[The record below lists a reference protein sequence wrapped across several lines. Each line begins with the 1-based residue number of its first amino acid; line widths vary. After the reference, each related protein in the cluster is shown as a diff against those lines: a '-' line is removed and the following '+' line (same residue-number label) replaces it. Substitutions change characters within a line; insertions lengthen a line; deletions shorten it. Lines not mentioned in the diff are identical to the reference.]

1 MQNQPLDKRSI
12 IGFVL
17 ISLILTGW
25 LLWMSTNERKVNP
38 TETKT
43 EVSKKAPSSADEAKK
58 KSAATLSS
66 TSTGGQK
73 EDFIRIET
81 DLLKIMISTK
91 GGSIARWEM
100 KNYSSWHDKNY
111 AGNPVQLIYRGQREA
126 TISYVNNDGKKVD
139 SKSMHFAFT
148 NAERSYTLKGNESIT
163 ITAVHELAP
172 GSAIVKTFTIS
183 GNSYA
188 CTAEV
193 ELQNMEQF
201 MPQRTYDIT
210 WKGGLKFQ
218 EQNSVDES
226 NTSIALTSVNGT
238 IDEFD
243 ATEYA
248 QPTSVQSAGEIDFIA
263 TRTKYFVA
271 AIIPQKKDP
280 NAIAFMEGIKEGAP
294 NEGNIEKYSLAYRN
308 RYKGGVQKDAFTM
321 YIGPQIY
328 DTLVNYGLEKAIN
341 FGTFY
346 GVKWLVAPIGEYVI
360 LPTLSFLHTFISN
373 YGIVIILFSLLMK
386 IVLQPFSASQMKS
399 MQKMKAVQPLLQKVQ
414 EKYKDDRTALSQETM
429 KIYSEYGIN
438 PAGGCLPMIMQMPIL
453 ISLWS
458 VLSSWMDIRH
468 EHFFGWISDLSA
480 PDVILDLGFK
490 LPLFQVDK
498 ISGLALLMA
507 IAMFIQQK
515 MTVTDPNQKSM
526 VYIMPIMFLFMFS
539 GFPSGLNVYYFVF
552 TVLGILQQVWITK
565 FSKNKITLEDL
576 KRAPKKEGWFAQRM
590 RMAQELAQQQQ
601 AAAQAGGGNKR
612 KPIGNSLPK
621 KKK

>member
-43 EVSKKAPSSADEAKK
+43 EVSKKAPSSAQEAKK

-100 KNYSSWHDKNY
+100 KNYKSWHNKTNP
-111 AGNPVQLIYRGQREA
+111 GFPVQLIYRGQREA

-226 NTSIALTSVNGT
+226 NTAIALTSVNGT

-280 NAIAFMEGIKEGAP
+280 NAIAFMEGVKEGAP
-294 NEGNIEKYSLAYRN
+294 NEGNLEKYSLAYRN
-308 RYKGGVQKDAFTM
+308 RYKGGVQKDAFTIF
-321 YIGPQIY
+321 IGPQIY
-328 DTLVNYGLEKAIN
+328 DTLQAYGLEKTIN

-360 LPTLSFLHTFISN
+360 LPTLSFLHTFIAN

-414 EKYKDDRTALSQETM
+414 EKYKDDRTMLSQETM

-468 EHFFGWISDLSA
+468 QHFFGWISDLSA

-498 ISGLALLMA
+498 LSGLALLMG

-526 VYIMPIMFLFMFS
+526 VYIMPIMFIFMFS

-565 FSKNKITLEDL
+565 FSKKKITLEDL

-601 AAAQAGGGNKR
+601 AQAAGGNKR

>member
-43 EVSKKAPSSADEAKK
+43 EASKKAPSSAQEAKK

-66 TSTGGQK
+66 TSTGGQE

-100 KNYSSWHDKNY
+100 KNYTSWHDKTY
-111 AGNPVQLIYRGQREA
+111 PGFPVQLIYRGQREA

-226 NTSIALTSVNGT
+226 NTAIALTSVNGT

-280 NAIAFMEGIKEGAP
+280 NAIAFMEGVKEGAP
-294 NEGNIEKYSLAYRN
+294 NEGNLEKYSLAYRN
-308 RYKGGVQKDAFTM
+308 RYKGGIQKDAFTIF
-321 YIGPQIY
+321 IGPQVY
-328 DTLVNYGLEKAIN
+328 DTLQAYGLEKTIN

-360 LPTLSFLHTFISN
+360 LPTLSFLHTFIEN
-373 YGIVIILFSLLMK
+373 YGIVIILFSFLMK

-414 EKYKDDRTALSQETM
+414 EKYKDDRTEISKETM

-458 VLSSWMDIRH
+458 VLGSWMDIRH
-468 EHFFGWISDLSA
+468 QHFFGWISDLSA

-498 ISGLALLMA
+498 LSGLALLMG

-526 VYIMPIMFLFMFS
+526 VYIMPIMFIFMFS
-539 GFPSGLNVYYFVF
+539 GFPSGLNVYYFIF

-565 FSKNKITLEDL
+565 FSKKKITLEDM
-576 KRAPKKEGWFAQRM
+576 KRAPKKEGWFAKRM

-601 AAAQAGGGNKR
+601 NAQAGGSNKR

>member
-43 EVSKKAPSSADEAKK
+43 EVSKKAPSSAQEAKK

-100 KNYSSWHDKNY
+100 KNYKSWHNKTNP
-111 AGNPVQLIYRGQREA
+111 GFPVQLIYRGQREA

-163 ITAVHELAP
+163 ITAVHQLAP

-226 NTSIALTSVNGT
+226 NTAIALTSVNGT

-280 NAIAFMEGIKEGAP
+280 NAIAFMEGVKEGAP
-294 NEGNIEKYSLAYRN
+294 NEGNLEKYSLAYRN
-308 RYKGGVQKDAFTM
+308 RYKGGVQKDAFTIF
-321 YIGPQIY
+321 IGPQIY
-328 DTLVNYGLEKAIN
+328 DTLQAYGLEKTIN

-360 LPTLSFLHTFISN
+360 LPTLSFLHTFIAN

-386 IVLQPFSASQMKS
+386 VVLQPFSASQMKS

-414 EKYKDDRTALSQETM
+414 EKYKDDRTMLSQETM

-468 EHFFGWISDLSA
+468 QHFFGWISDLSA

-498 ISGLALLMA
+498 LSGLALLMG

-526 VYIMPIMFLFMFS
+526 VYIMPIMFIFMFS

-565 FSKNKITLEDL
+565 FSKKKITLEDL

-601 AAAQAGGGNKR
+601 AQAAGGNKR

>member
-43 EVSKKAPSSADEAKK
+43 EVSKKAPSSAQEAKK

-100 KNYSSWHDKNY
+100 KNYKSWHNKTNP
-111 AGNPVQLIYRGQREA
+111 GFPVQLIYRGQREA

-226 NTSIALTSVNGT
+226 NTAIALTSVNGT

-280 NAIAFMEGIKEGAP
+280 NAIAFMEGVKEGAP
-294 NEGNIEKYSLAYRN
+294 NEGNLEKYSLAYRN
-308 RYKGGVQKDAFTM
+308 RYKGGVQKDAFTIF
-321 YIGPQIY
+321 IGPQIY
-328 DTLVNYGLEKAIN
+328 DTLQAYGLEKTIN

-360 LPTLSFLHTFISN
+360 LPTLSFLHTFIAN

-386 IVLQPFSASQMKS
+386 VVLQPFSASQMKS

-414 EKYKDDRTALSQETM
+414 EKYKDDRTMLSQETM

-468 EHFFGWISDLSA
+468 QHFFGWISDLSA

-498 ISGLALLMA
+498 LSGLALLMG

-526 VYIMPIMFLFMFS
+526 VYIMPIMFIFMFS

-565 FSKNKITLEDL
+565 FSKKKITLEDL

-601 AAAQAGGGNKR
+601 AQAAGGNKR

>member
-1 MQNQPLDKRSI
+1 MQQQSLDKRSI

-25 LLWMSTNERKVNP
+25 ILWMSTTQRQVNQ
-38 TETKT
+38 TETKKV
-43 EVSKKAPSSADEAKK
+43 ESKQLPNSAKEAKK
-58 KSAATLSS
+58 NATGTISSANGNA
-66 TSTGGQK
+66 QQ

-100 KNYSSWHDKNY
+100 KNYTSWHDKTY
-111 AGNPVQLIYRGQREA
+111 PGVPVQMIYRGQREG

-139 SKSMHFAFT
+139 GKSMHFQFT
-148 NAERSYTLKGNESIT
+148 NDKRSYTLKGNESIT
-163 ITAVHELAP
+163 ITAIHEIAP
-172 GSAIVKTFTIS
+172 GSAIVKSFTIS

-188 CTAEV
+188 CKTEV
-193 ELQNMEQF
+193 ELRNMEQY
-201 MPQRTYDIT
+201 MPQRTYDLN

-248 QPTSVQSAGEIDFIA
+248 QPTSVQSAGEIDYVA

-271 AIIPQKKDP
+271 AIIPAKKDP
-280 NAIAFMEGIKEGAP
+280 NGMAFMEGIKEGAP
-294 NEGNIEKYSLAYRN
+294 NEGHLEKYSLAYRN
-308 RYKGGVQKDAFTM
+308 RYKGGVQKDAFTL

-328 DTLVNYGLEKAIN
+328 DTLQAYGLEKTIN

-373 YGIVIILFSLLMK
+373 YGIVIILFSFLMK

-468 EHFFGWISDLSA
+468 QHFFGWISDLSA

-498 ISGLALLMA
+498 LSGLALLMG

-526 VYIMPIMFLFMFS
+526 VYIMPIMFTFMFS

-552 TVLGILQQVWITK
+552 TILGILQQVWITK

-590 RMAQELAQQQQ
+590 RMAQEIAQQQQ
-601 AAAQAGGGNKR
+601 QAKASGSNKR

>member
-43 EVSKKAPSSADEAKK
+43 EVSKKAPSSAQEAKK

-66 TSTGGQK
+66 TSKGGQK

-100 KNYSSWHDKNY
+100 KNYKSWHNKTNP
-111 AGNPVQLIYRGQREA
+111 GFPVQLIYRGQREA

-163 ITAVHELAP
+163 ITAVHEFAP

-226 NTSIALTSVNGT
+226 NTAIALTSVNGT

-280 NAIAFMEGIKEGAP
+280 NAIAFMEGVKEGAP
-294 NEGNIEKYSLAYRN
+294 NEGNLEKYSLAYRN
-308 RYKGGVQKDAFTM
+308 RYKGGVQKDAFTIF
-321 YIGPQIY
+321 IGPQIY
-328 DTLVNYGLEKAIN
+328 DTLQAYGLEKTIN

-360 LPTLSFLHTFISN
+360 LPTLSFLHTFIAN

-414 EKYKDDRTALSQETM
+414 EKYKDDRTMLSQETM

-468 EHFFGWISDLSA
+468 QHFFGWISDLSA

-498 ISGLALLMA
+498 LSGLALLMG

-526 VYIMPIMFLFMFS
+526 VYIMPIMFIFMFS

-601 AAAQAGGGNKR
+601 AQAAGGNKR

>member
-43 EVSKKAPSSADEAKK
+43 EVSKKAPSSAQEAKK
-58 KSAATLSS
+58 KSPATLSS
-66 TSTGGQK
+66 TSTGGQE

-100 KNYSSWHDKNY
+100 KNYTSWHDKTY
-111 AGNPVQLIYRGQREA
+111 PGFPVQLIYRGQREA

-226 NTSIALTSVNGT
+226 NTAIALTSVNGT

-280 NAIAFMEGIKEGAP
+280 NAIAFMEGVKEGAP
-294 NEGNIEKYSLAYRN
+294 NEGNLEKYSLAYRN
-308 RYKGGVQKDAFTM
+308 RYKGGIQKDAFTIF
-321 YIGPQIY
+321 IGPQVY
-328 DTLVNYGLEKAIN
+328 DTLQAYGLEKTIN

-360 LPTLSFLHTFISN
+360 LPTLSFLHTFIAN
-373 YGIVIILFSLLMK
+373 YGIVIILFSFLMK

-414 EKYKDDRTALSQETM
+414 EKYKDDRTEISKETM

-458 VLSSWMDIRH
+458 VLGSWMDIRH
-468 EHFFGWISDLSA
+468 QHFFGWISDLSA

-498 ISGLALLMA
+498 LSGLALLMG

-515 MTVTDPNQKSM
+515 MTITDPNQKSM
-526 VYIMPIMFLFMFS
+526 VYIMPIMFIFMFS
-539 GFPSGLNVYYFVF
+539 GFPSGLNVYYFIF

-565 FSKNKITLEDL
+565 FSKKKITLEDM
-576 KRAPKKEGWFAQRM
+576 KRAPKKEGWFAKRM

-601 AAAQAGGGNKR
+601 HAQAGGGNKR

>member
-43 EVSKKAPSSADEAKK
+43 EVSKKAPSSAQEAKK

-100 KNYSSWHDKNY
+100 KNYKSWHNKTNP
-111 AGNPVQLIYRGQREA
+111 GFPVQLIYRGQREA

-226 NTSIALTSVNGT
+226 NTAIALTSVNGT

-280 NAIAFMEGIKEGAP
+280 NAIAFMEGVKEGAP
-294 NEGNIEKYSLAYRN
+294 NEGNLEKYSLAYRN
-308 RYKGGVQKDAFTM
+308 RYKGGVQKDAFTIF
-321 YIGPQIY
+321 IGPQIY
-328 DTLVNYGLEKAIN
+328 DTLQAYGLEKTIN

-360 LPTLSFLHTFISN
+360 LPTLSFLHTFIAN

-386 IVLQPFSASQMKS
+386 VVLQPFSASQMKS

-414 EKYKDDRTALSQETM
+414 EKYKDDRTMLSQETM

-468 EHFFGWISDLSA
+468 QHFFGWISDLSA

-498 ISGLALLMA
+498 LSGLALLMG

-526 VYIMPIMFLFMFS
+526 VYIMPIMFIFMFS

-601 AAAQAGGGNKR
+601 AQAAGGGNKR

>member
-38 TETKT
+38 NETKT
-43 EVSKKAPSSADEAKK
+43 EVSKKAPSSAQEAKK

-66 TSTGGQK
+66 TSTGGLK

-100 KNYSSWHDKNY
+100 KNYKSWHNKTNP
-111 AGNPVQLIYRGQREA
+111 GFPVQLIYRGQREA

-193 ELQNMEQF
+193 ELRNMEQF

-226 NTSIALTSVNGT
+226 NTAIALTSVNGT

-280 NAIAFMEGIKEGAP
+280 NAIAFMEGVKEGAP
-294 NEGNIEKYSLAYRN
+294 NEGNLEKYSLAYRN
-308 RYKGGVQKDAFTM
+308 RYKGGVQKDAFTIF
-321 YIGPQIY
+321 IGPQIY
-328 DTLVNYGLEKAIN
+328 DTLQAYGLEKTIN

-360 LPTLSFLHTFISN
+360 LPTLSFLHTFIAN

-414 EKYKDDRTALSQETM
+414 EKYKDDRTMLSQETM

-468 EHFFGWISDLSA
+468 QHFFGWISDLSA

-498 ISGLALLMA
+498 LSGLALLMG

-526 VYIMPIMFLFMFS
+526 VYIMPIMFIFMFS

-601 AAAQAGGGNKR
+601 AQAAGGGNKR

>member
-43 EVSKKAPSSADEAKK
+43 EVSKKAPSSAQEAKK
-58 KSAATLSS
+58 KSPATLSS
-66 TSTGGQK
+66 TSTGGQE

-100 KNYSSWHDKNY
+100 KNYTSWHDKTY
-111 AGNPVQLIYRGQREA
+111 PGFPVQLIYRGQREA

-226 NTSIALTSVNGT
+226 NTAIALTSVNGT

-280 NAIAFMEGIKEGAP
+280 NAIAFMEGVKEGAP
-294 NEGNIEKYSLAYRN
+294 NEGNLEKYSLAYRN
-308 RYKGGVQKDAFTM
+308 RYKGGIQKDAFTIF
-321 YIGPQIY
+321 IGPQVY
-328 DTLVNYGLEKAIN
+328 DTLQAYGLEKTIN

-360 LPTLSFLHTFISN
+360 LPTLSFLHTFIAN
-373 YGIVIILFSLLMK
+373 YGIVIILFSFLMK

-414 EKYKDDRTALSQETM
+414 EKYKDDRTEISKETM

-458 VLSSWMDIRH
+458 VLGSWMDIRH
-468 EHFFGWISDLSA
+468 QHFFGWISDLSA

-498 ISGLALLMA
+498 LSGLALLMG

-526 VYIMPIMFLFMFS
+526 VYIMPIMFIFMFS
-539 GFPSGLNVYYFVF
+539 GFPSGLNVYYFIF

-565 FSKNKITLEDL
+565 FSKKKITLEDM
-576 KRAPKKEGWFAQRM
+576 KRAPKKEGWFAKRM

-601 AAAQAGGGNKR
+601 HAQAGGGNKR

>member
-1 MQNQPLDKRSI
+1 MQQQSLDKRSI

-25 LLWMSTNERKVNP
+25 ILWMSTTQRQVNQTENKKV
-38 TETKT
+38 ETKQL
-43 EVSKKAPSSADEAKK
+43 PNSAKEAKK
-58 KSAATLSS
+58 NATGTISSAN
-66 TSTGGQK
+66 GYVQQ

-100 KNYSSWHDKNY
+100 KNYTSWHDKTY
-111 AGNPVQLIYRGQREA
+111 PGVPVQMIYRGQREA
-126 TISYVNNDGKKVD
+126 TISYVNNEGKKVD
-139 SKSMHFAFT
+139 SKSMHFKFT

-163 ITAVHELAP
+163 ITAIHELAP

-188 CTAEV
+188 CKTEV
-193 ELQNMEQF
+193 ELRNMEQY
-201 MPQRTYDIT
+201 MPQRTYDLN

-226 NTSIALTSVNGT
+226 NTSIALTNVNGT

-248 QPTSVQSAGEIDFIA
+248 QPTSVQSSGEIDWVA

-271 AIIPQKKDP
+271 AIIPQKKNP
-280 NAIAFMEGIKEGAP
+280 NAMAFMEGIKEGAQ
-294 NEGNIEKYSLAYRN
+294 NGGHIEKYSLAYRN
-308 RYKGGVQKDAFTM
+308 RYNGGVQKDAFTI

-328 DTLVNYGLEKAIN
+328 DTLQAYGLEKTIN

-360 LPTLSFLHTFISN
+360 LPTLSFLHTFIAN
-373 YGIVIILFSLLMK
+373 YGIVIILFSFLMK

-399 MQKMKAVQPLLQKVQ
+399 MQKMKAVQPLLQKIQ
-414 EKYKDDRTALSQETM
+414 EKYKDDRTMLSQETM

-468 EHFFGWISDLSA
+468 QHFFGWISDLSA

-498 ISGLALLMA
+498 LSGLALLMG

-526 VYIMPIMFLFMFS
+526 VYIMPIMFTFMFS

-552 TVLGILQQVWITK
+552 TILGILQQVWITK

-590 RMAQELAQQQQ
+590 RMAQEIAQQQQ
-601 AAAQAGGGNKR
+601 QAKTSGGNKR
-612 KPIGNSLPK
+612 TPIGNSLPK

>member
-38 TETKT
+38 SETKT
-43 EVSKKAPSSADEAKK
+43 EVSKKAPSSAQEAKK
-58 KSAATLSS
+58 ESAATLSS
-66 TSTGGQK
+66 TSTGGQE

-100 KNYSSWHDKNY
+100 KNYTSWHDKTY
-111 AGNPVQLIYRGQREA
+111 PGFPVQLIYRGQREA

-148 NAERSYTLKGNESIT
+148 NAERSYTLNGNESIT

-172 GSAIVKTFTIS
+172 GSAIVKTFTII

-226 NTSIALTSVNGT
+226 NTAIALTSVNGT

-248 QPTSVQSAGEIDFIA
+248 QPTSVQSAGEINFIA

-271 AIIPQKKDP
+271 AIIPQKIDP
-280 NAIAFMEGIKEGAP
+280 NAIAFMEGVKEGAP
-294 NEGNIEKYSLAYRN
+294 NEGNLEKYSLAYRN
-308 RYKGGVQKDAFTM
+308 RYKGGIQKDAFTIF
-321 YIGPQIY
+321 IGPQIY
-328 DTLVNYGLEKAIN
+328 DTLQAYGLEKTIN

-360 LPTLSFLHTFISN
+360 LPTLSFLHTFIAN
-373 YGIVIILFSLLMK
+373 YGIVIILFSFLMK

-414 EKYKDDRTALSQETM
+414 EKYKDDRTEISKETM

-458 VLSSWMDIRH
+458 VLGSWMDIRH
-468 EHFFGWISDLSA
+468 QHFFGWISDLSA

-498 ISGLALLMA
+498 LSGLALLMG

-515 MTVTDPNQKSM
+515 MTITDPNQKSM
-526 VYIMPIMFLFMFS
+526 VYIMPIMFIFMFS
-539 GFPSGLNVYYFVF
+539 GFPSGLNVYYFIF
-552 TVLGILQQVWITK
+552 TVLGILQQIWITK
-565 FSKNKITLEDL
+565 FSKKKVTLEDM
-576 KRAPKKEGWFAQRM
+576 KRAPKKEGWFAKRM

-601 AAAQAGGGNKR
+601 HAQAGGSNKR

>member
-43 EVSKKAPSSADEAKK
+43 EVSKKAPSSAQEAKK

-66 TSTGGQK
+66 NSTGGQK

-100 KNYSSWHDKNY
+100 KNYKSWHNKTNP
-111 AGNPVQLIYRGQREA
+111 GFPVQLIYRGQREA

-226 NTSIALTSVNGT
+226 NTAIALTSVNGT

-280 NAIAFMEGIKEGAP
+280 NAIAFMEGVKEGAP
-294 NEGNIEKYSLAYRN
+294 NEGNLEKYSLAYRN
-308 RYKGGVQKDAFTM
+308 RYKGGVQKDAFTI
-321 YIGPQIY
+321 YVGPQIY
-328 DTLVNYGLEKAIN
+328 DTLQAYGLEKTIN

-360 LPTLSFLHTFISN
+360 LPTLSFLHTFIAN

-386 IVLQPFSASQMKS
+386 VVLQPFSASQMKS

-414 EKYKDDRTALSQETM
+414 EKYKDDRTMLSQETM

-468 EHFFGWISDLSA
+468 QHFFGWISDLSA

-498 ISGLALLMA
+498 LSGLALLMG

-526 VYIMPIMFLFMFS
+526 VYIMPIMFIFMFS

-601 AAAQAGGGNKR
+601 AQAAGGGNKR

>member
-1 MQNQPLDKRSI
+1 
-12 IGFVL
+12 
-17 ISLILTGW
+17 
-25 LLWMSTNERKVNP
+25 MSTNERKVNP

-139 SKSMHFAFT
+139 SKSMHFAFR

-218 EQNSVDES
+218 EQSSVDES
-226 NTSIALTSVNGT
+226 NTAIALTSVNGT

-308 RYKGGVQKDAFTM
+308 RYKGGVQKDAFTI

-328 DTLVNYGLEKAIN
+328 DTLANYGLEKAIN

-414 EKYKDDRTALSQETM
+414 EKHKDDRTALSQETM

-601 AAAQAGGGNKR
+601 AAQAGGGNKR

>member
-43 EVSKKAPSSADEAKK
+43 EVSKKAPSSPQEAKK

-66 TSTGGQK
+66 TSTGGLK

-100 KNYSSWHDKNY
+100 KNYKSWHNKTNP
-111 AGNPVQLIYRGQREA
+111 GFPVQLIYRGQREA

-226 NTSIALTSVNGT
+226 NTAIALTSVNGT

-280 NAIAFMEGIKEGAP
+280 NAIAFMEGVKEGAP
-294 NEGNIEKYSLAYRN
+294 NEGNLEKYSLAYRN
-308 RYKGGVQKDAFTM
+308 RYKGGVQKDAFTIF
-321 YIGPQIY
+321 IGPQIY
-328 DTLVNYGLEKAIN
+328 DTLQAYGLEKTIN

-360 LPTLSFLHTFISN
+360 LPTLSFLHTFIAN

-414 EKYKDDRTALSQETM
+414 EKYKDDRTMLSQETM

-468 EHFFGWISDLSA
+468 QHFFGWISDLSA

-498 ISGLALLMA
+498 LSGLALLMG

-526 VYIMPIMFLFMFS
+526 VYIMPIMFIFMFS

-601 AAAQAGGGNKR
+601 AQAAGGGNKR

>member
-43 EVSKKAPSSADEAKK
+43 EVSKKAPISAQEAKK

-66 TSTGGQK
+66 TSTGGQE

-100 KNYSSWHDKNY
+100 KNYTSWHDKTY
-111 AGNPVQLIYRGQREA
+111 PGFPVQLIYRGQREA

-226 NTSIALTSVNGT
+226 NTAIALTSVNGT

-248 QPTSVQSAGEIDFIA
+248 QPTSVQSAGEINFIA

-280 NAIAFMEGIKEGAP
+280 NAIAFMEGVKEGAP
-294 NEGNIEKYSLAYRN
+294 NEGNLEKYSLAYRN
-308 RYKGGVQKDAFTM
+308 RYKGGIQKDAFTIF
-321 YIGPQIY
+321 IGPQVY
-328 DTLVNYGLEKAIN
+328 DTLQAYGLEKTIN

-360 LPTLSFLHTFISN
+360 LPTLSFLHTFIAN
-373 YGIVIILFSLLMK
+373 YGIVIILFSFLMK

-414 EKYKDDRTALSQETM
+414 EKYKDDRTEISKETM

-458 VLSSWMDIRH
+458 VLGSWMDIRH
-468 EHFFGWISDLSA
+468 QHFFGWISDLSA

-498 ISGLALLMA
+498 LSGLALLMG

-526 VYIMPIMFLFMFS
+526 VYIMPIMFIFMFS
-539 GFPSGLNVYYFVF
+539 GFPSGLNVYYFIF

-565 FSKNKITLEDL
+565 FSKKKITLEDM
-576 KRAPKKEGWFAQRM
+576 KRAPKKEGWFAKRM

-601 AAAQAGGGNKR
+601 NAQAGGSNKR

>member
-43 EVSKKAPSSADEAKK
+43 EVSKKAPSSAQEAKK

-100 KNYSSWHDKNY
+100 KNYKSWHNKTNP
-111 AGNPVQLIYRGQREA
+111 GFPVQLIYRGQREA

-226 NTSIALTSVNGT
+226 NTAIALTSVNGT

-280 NAIAFMEGIKEGAP
+280 NAIAFMEGVKEGSP
-294 NEGNIEKYSLAYRN
+294 NEGNLEKYSLAYRN
-308 RYKGGVQKDAFTM
+308 RYKGGVQKDAFTIF
-321 YIGPQIY
+321 IGPQIY
-328 DTLVNYGLEKAIN
+328 DTLQAYGLEKTIN

-360 LPTLSFLHTFISN
+360 LPTLSFLHTFIAN

-386 IVLQPFSASQMKS
+386 VVLQPFSASQMKS

-414 EKYKDDRTALSQETM
+414 EKYKDDRTMLSQETM

-468 EHFFGWISDLSA
+468 QHFFGWISDLSA

-498 ISGLALLMA
+498 LSGLALLMG

-526 VYIMPIMFLFMFS
+526 VYIMPIMFIFMFS

-565 FSKNKITLEDL
+565 FSKKKITLEDL

-601 AAAQAGGGNKR
+601 AQAAGGGNKR

>member
-1 MQNQPLDKRSI
+1 MQQQSLDKRSI

-25 LLWMSTNERKVNP
+25 ILWMSTTQRQVNQ
-38 TETKT
+38 TETKKV
-43 EVSKKAPSSADEAKK
+43 ESKQLPNSAKEAKK
-58 KSAATLSS
+58 NATGTISS
-66 TSTGGQK
+66 GNGNAQQ

-100 KNYSSWHDKNY
+100 KNYTSWHDKTY
-111 AGNPVQLIYRGQREA
+111 PGVPVQMIYRGQREG

-139 SKSMHFAFT
+139 GKSMHFQFT
-148 NAERSYTLKGNESIT
+148 NDKRSYTLKGNESIT
-163 ITAVHELAP
+163 ITAIHEIAP
-172 GSAIVKTFTIS
+172 GSAIVKSFTIS

-188 CTAEV
+188 CKTEV
-193 ELQNMEQF
+193 ELRNMEQY
-201 MPQRTYDIT
+201 MPQRTYDLN

-248 QPTSVQSAGEIDFIA
+248 QPTSVQSAGEIDYVA

-271 AIIPQKKDP
+271 AIIPAKKDP
-280 NAIAFMEGIKEGAP
+280 NGMAFMEGIKEGAP
-294 NEGNIEKYSLAYRN
+294 NEGHIEKYSLAYRN
-308 RYKGGVQKDAFTM
+308 RYKGGVQKDAFTL

-328 DTLVNYGLEKAIN
+328 DTLQAYGLEKTIN

-373 YGIVIILFSLLMK
+373 YGIVIILFSFLMK

-468 EHFFGWISDLSA
+468 QHFFGWISDLSA

-498 ISGLALLMA
+498 LSGLALLMG

-526 VYIMPIMFLFMFS
+526 VYIMPIMFTFMFS

-552 TVLGILQQVWITK
+552 TILGIIQQVWITK

-590 RMAQELAQQQQ
+590 RMAQEIAQQQQ
-601 AAAQAGGGNKR
+601 QAKASGSNKR

>member
-43 EVSKKAPSSADEAKK
+43 EVSKKAPNSADEAKK

-139 SKSMHFAFT
+139 SKSMHFAFM

-218 EQNSVDES
+218 EQSSVDES
-226 NTSIALTSVNGT
+226 NTAIALTSVNGT

-308 RYKGGVQKDAFTM
+308 RYKGGVQKDAFTI

-328 DTLVNYGLEKAIN
+328 DTLANYGLEKAIN

-414 EKYKDDRTALSQETM
+414 EKHKDDRTALSQETM

-601 AAAQAGGGNKR
+601 AAQAGGGNKR

>member
-43 EVSKKAPSSADEAKK
+43 EVSKKAPSSAQEAKK

-100 KNYSSWHDKNY
+100 KNYKSWHNKTNP
-111 AGNPVQLIYRGQREA
+111 GFPVQLIYRGQREA

-226 NTSIALTSVNGT
+226 NTAIALTSVNGT

-271 AIIPQKKDP
+271 AIIPQKKEP
-280 NAIAFMEGIKEGAP
+280 NAIAFMEGVKEGAP
-294 NEGNIEKYSLAYRN
+294 NEGNLEKYSLAYRN
-308 RYKGGVQKDAFTM
+308 RYKGGVQKDAFTIF
-321 YIGPQIY
+321 IGPQIY
-328 DTLVNYGLEKAIN
+328 DTLQAYGLEKTIN

-360 LPTLSFLHTFISN
+360 LPTLSFLHTFIAN

-386 IVLQPFSASQMKS
+386 VVLQPFSASQMKS

-414 EKYKDDRTALSQETM
+414 EKYKDDRTMLSQETM

-468 EHFFGWISDLSA
+468 QHFFGWISDLSA

-498 ISGLALLMA
+498 LSGLALLMG

-515 MTVTDPNQKSM
+515 MTITDPNQKSM
-526 VYIMPIMFLFMFS
+526 VYIMPIMFIFMFS

-565 FSKNKITLEDL
+565 FSKKKITLEDL

-601 AAAQAGGGNKR
+601 AQAAGGNKR

>member
-100 KNYSSWHDKNY
+100 KNYKSWHNKTNP
-111 AGNPVQLIYRGQREA
+111 GFPVQLIYRGQREA

-139 SKSMHFAFT
+139 SKSMHFAFR

-218 EQNSVDES
+218 EQSSVDES
-226 NTSIALTSVNGT
+226 NTAIALTSVNGT

-294 NEGNIEKYSLAYRN
+294 NEGNLEKYSLAYRN
-308 RYKGGVQKDAFTM
+308 RYKGGVQKDAFTI

-328 DTLVNYGLEKAIN
+328 DTLANYGLEKAIN

-601 AAAQAGGGNKR
+601 AAQAGGGNKR

>member
-38 TETKT
+38 SETKT
-43 EVSKKAPSSADEAKK
+43 EVSKKAPSSAQEAKK

-66 TSTGGQK
+66 TSTGGQE

-100 KNYSSWHDKNY
+100 KNYTSWHDKTY
-111 AGNPVQLIYRGQREA
+111 PGFPVQLIYRGQREA

-148 NAERSYTLKGNESIT
+148 NAERSYTLNGNESIT

-172 GSAIVKTFTIS
+172 GSAIVKTFTII

-226 NTSIALTSVNGT
+226 NTAIALTSVNGT

-248 QPTSVQSAGEIDFIA
+248 QPTSVQSAGEINFIA

-271 AIIPQKKDP
+271 AIIPQKIDP
-280 NAIAFMEGIKEGAP
+280 NAIAFMEGVKEGAP
-294 NEGNIEKYSLAYRN
+294 NEGNLEKYSLAYRN
-308 RYKGGVQKDAFTM
+308 RYKGGIQKDAFTIF
-321 YIGPQIY
+321 IGPQIY
-328 DTLVNYGLEKAIN
+328 DTLQAYGLEKTIN

-360 LPTLSFLHTFISN
+360 LPTLSFLHTFIAN
-373 YGIVIILFSLLMK
+373 YGIVIILFSFLMK

-414 EKYKDDRTALSQETM
+414 EKYKDDRTEISKETM

-458 VLSSWMDIRH
+458 VLGSWMDIRH
-468 EHFFGWISDLSA
+468 QHFFGWISDLSA

-498 ISGLALLMA
+498 LSGLALLMG

-515 MTVTDPNQKSM
+515 MTITDPNQKSM
-526 VYIMPIMFLFMFS
+526 VYIMPIMFIFMFS
-539 GFPSGLNVYYFVF
+539 GFPSGLNVYYFIF
-552 TVLGILQQVWITK
+552 TVLGILQQIWITK
-565 FSKNKITLEDL
+565 FSKKKVTLEDM
-576 KRAPKKEGWFAQRM
+576 KRAPKKEGWFAKRM

-601 AAAQAGGGNKR
+601 HAQAGGSNKR

>member
-43 EVSKKAPSSADEAKK
+43 EVSKKAPSSAQEAKK
-58 KSAATLSS
+58 KSAVTLSS

-100 KNYSSWHDKNY
+100 KNYKSWHNKTNP
-111 AGNPVQLIYRGQREA
+111 GFPVQLIYRGQREA

-226 NTSIALTSVNGT
+226 NTAIALTSVNGT

-280 NAIAFMEGIKEGAP
+280 NAIAFMEGVKEGAP
-294 NEGNIEKYSLAYRN
+294 NEGNLEKYSLAYRN
-308 RYKGGVQKDAFTM
+308 RYKGGVQKDAFTIF
-321 YIGPQIY
+321 IGPQIY
-328 DTLVNYGLEKAIN
+328 DTLQAYGLEKTIN

-360 LPTLSFLHTFISN
+360 LPTLSFLHTFIAN

-414 EKYKDDRTALSQETM
+414 EKYKDDRTMLSQETM

-468 EHFFGWISDLSA
+468 QHFFGWISDLSA

-498 ISGLALLMA
+498 LSGLALLMG

-526 VYIMPIMFLFMFS
+526 VYIMPIMFIFMFS

-565 FSKNKITLEDL
+565 FSKKKITLEDL

-601 AAAQAGGGNKR
+601 AQAAGGNKR

>member
-1 MQNQPLDKRSI
+1 MQQQSLDKRSI

-25 LLWMSTNERKVNP
+25 ILWMSTTQRQVNQTENKKV
-38 TETKT
+38 ETKQL
-43 EVSKKAPSSADEAKK
+43 PNSAKEAKK
-58 KSAATLSS
+58 NATGTISSANGNL
-66 TSTGGQK
+66 QQ

-100 KNYSSWHDKNY
+100 KNYTSWHNKSNP
-111 AGNPVQLIYRGQREA
+111 GFPVQLIYRGQREA

-172 GSAIVKTFTIS
+172 GSAIVKTYTIS

-193 ELQNMEQF
+193 ELRNMEQF

-294 NEGNIEKYSLAYRN
+294 NEGHLEKYSLAYRN
-308 RYKGGVQKDAFTM
+308 RYKGGVQKDAFTI
-321 YIGPQIY
+321 YVGPQIY
-328 DTLVNYGLEKAIN
+328 DTLQAYGLEKTIN

-360 LPTLSFLHTFISN
+360 LPTLSFLHTFIAN

-414 EKYKDDRTALSQETM
+414 EKYKDDRTMLSQETM

-468 EHFFGWISDLSA
+468 QHFFGWITDLSA

-498 ISGLALLMA
+498 LSGLALLMG

-526 VYIMPIMFLFMFS
+526 VYIMPIMFIFMFS

-565 FSKNKITLEDL
+565 FSKKKITLEDL

-601 AAAQAGGGNKR
+601 AQAAGGNKR
-612 KPIGNSLPK
+612 TPIGNSLPK

>member
-1 MQNQPLDKRSI
+1 
-12 IGFVL
+12 
-17 ISLILTGW
+17 
-25 LLWMSTNERKVNP
+25 
-38 TETKT
+38 
-43 EVSKKAPSSADEAKK
+43 
-58 KSAATLSS
+58 
-66 TSTGGQK
+66 
-73 EDFIRIET
+73 
-81 DLLKIMISTK
+81 
-91 GGSIARWEM
+91 
-100 KNYSSWHDKNY
+100 
-111 AGNPVQLIYRGQREA
+111 LIYRGQREA

-139 SKSMHFAFT
+139 SKSMHFAFR

-218 EQNSVDES
+218 EQSSVDES
-226 NTSIALTSVNGT
+226 NTAIALTSVNGT

-308 RYKGGVQKDAFTM
+308 RYKGGVQKDAFTI

-328 DTLVNYGLEKAIN
+328 DTLANYGLEKAIN

-414 EKYKDDRTALSQETM
+414 EKHKDDRTALSQETM

-507 IAMFIQQK
+507 IAMFVQQK

-601 AAAQAGGGNKR
+601 AAQAGGGNKR

>member
-1 MQNQPLDKRSI
+1 MQQQPLDKRSI

-25 LLWMSTNERKVNP
+25 LLWMGTNERKVNP

-43 EVSKKAPSSADEAKK
+43 EESKKAPSSADEAKK
-58 KSAATLSS
+58 KSTGTISS
-66 TSTGGQK
+66 ASDGGHR

-100 KNYSSWHDKNY
+100 KNYSSWHNKSY

-139 SKSMHFAFT
+139 SKSMHFQFT

-163 ITAVHELAP
+163 ITAIHELAP

-188 CTAEV
+188 CKTEV
-193 ELQNMEQF
+193 ELRNMEQF

-226 NTSIALTSVNGT
+226 NTAIALTSVNGT

-294 NEGNIEKYSLAYRN
+294 NEGHLEKYSLAYRN
-308 RYKGGVQKDAFTM
+308 RYKGGVQKDAFTI

-328 DTLVNYGLEKAIN
+328 DTLANYGLEKAIN

-373 YGIVIILFSLLMK
+373 YGIVIILFSILMK

-468 EHFFGWISDLSA
+468 EHFIGWITDLSA

-498 ISGLALLMA
+498 VSGLALLMA

-552 TVLGILQQVWITK
+552 TVLGIVQQVWITK

>member
-43 EVSKKAPSSADEAKK
+43 EVSKKAPSSAQEAKK

-100 KNYSSWHDKNY
+100 KNYKSWHNKTNP
-111 AGNPVQLIYRGQREA
+111 GFPVQLIYRGQREA

-201 MPQRTYDIT
+201 IPQRTYDIT

-226 NTSIALTSVNGT
+226 NTAIALTSVNGT

-280 NAIAFMEGIKEGAP
+280 NAIAFMEGVKEGAP
-294 NEGNIEKYSLAYRN
+294 NEGNLEKYSLAYRN
-308 RYKGGVQKDAFTM
+308 RYKGGVQKDAFTIF
-321 YIGPQIY
+321 IGPQIY
-328 DTLVNYGLEKAIN
+328 DTLQAYGLEKTIN

-360 LPTLSFLHTFISN
+360 LPTLSFLHTFIAN

-414 EKYKDDRTALSQETM
+414 EKYKDDRTMLSQETM

-468 EHFFGWISDLSA
+468 QHFFGWISDLSA

-498 ISGLALLMA
+498 LSGLALLMG

-526 VYIMPIMFLFMFS
+526 VYIMPIMFIFMFS

-601 AAAQAGGGNKR
+601 AQAAGGGNKR

>member
-43 EVSKKAPSSADEAKK
+43 EVSKKAPSSAQEAKK

-66 TSTGGQK
+66 NSTGGQK

-139 SKSMHFAFT
+139 SKSMHFAFM

-218 EQNSVDES
+218 EQSSVDES
-226 NTSIALTSVNGT
+226 NTAIALTSVNGT

-308 RYKGGVQKDAFTM
+308 RYKGGVQKDAFTI

-328 DTLVNYGLEKAIN
+328 DTLANYGLEKAIN

-414 EKYKDDRTALSQETM
+414 EKHKDDRTALSQETM

-601 AAAQAGGGNKR
+601 AAQAGGGNKR

>member
-43 EVSKKAPSSADEAKK
+43 EVSKKAPSSAQEAKK

-100 KNYSSWHDKNY
+100 KNYKSWHNKTNP
-111 AGNPVQLIYRGQREA
+111 GFPVQLIYRGQREA

-226 NTSIALTSVNGT
+226 NTAIALTSVNGT

-271 AIIPQKKDP
+271 AIIPQKKEP
-280 NAIAFMEGIKEGAP
+280 NAIAFMEGVKEGAP
-294 NEGNIEKYSLAYRN
+294 NEGNLEKYSLAYRN
-308 RYKGGVQKDAFTM
+308 RYKGGVQKDAFTIF
-321 YIGPQIY
+321 IGPQIY
-328 DTLVNYGLEKAIN
+328 DTLQAYGLEKTIN

-360 LPTLSFLHTFISN
+360 LPTLSFLHTFIAN

-386 IVLQPFSASQMKS
+386 VVLQPFSASQMKS

-414 EKYKDDRTALSQETM
+414 EKYKDDRTMLSQETM

-468 EHFFGWISDLSA
+468 QHFFGWISDLSA

-498 ISGLALLMA
+498 LSGLALLMG

-515 MTVTDPNQKSM
+515 MTITDPNQKSM
-526 VYIMPIMFLFMFS
+526 VYIMPIMFIFMFS

-565 FSKNKITLEDL
+565 FSKKKITLEDL

-601 AAAQAGGGNKR
+601 AQAGGGNKR

>member
-43 EVSKKAPSSADEAKK
+43 EVSKKAPSSAQEAKK

-100 KNYSSWHDKNY
+100 KNYKSWHNKTNP
-111 AGNPVQLIYRGQREA
+111 GFPVQLIYRGQREA

-163 ITAVHELAP
+163 ITAVHQLAP

-226 NTSIALTSVNGT
+226 NTAIALTSVNGT

-280 NAIAFMEGIKEGAP
+280 NAIAFMEGVKEGAP
-294 NEGNIEKYSLAYRN
+294 NEGNLEKYSLAYRN
-308 RYKGGVQKDAFTM
+308 RYKGGVQKDAFTIF
-321 YIGPQIY
+321 IGPQIY
-328 DTLVNYGLEKAIN
+328 DTLRAYGLEKTIN

-360 LPTLSFLHTFISN
+360 LPTLSFLHTFIAN

-386 IVLQPFSASQMKS
+386 VVLQPFSASQMKS

-414 EKYKDDRTALSQETM
+414 EKYKDDRTMLSQETM

-468 EHFFGWISDLSA
+468 QHFFGWISDLSA

-498 ISGLALLMA
+498 LSGLALLMG

-526 VYIMPIMFLFMFS
+526 VYIMPIMFIFMFS

-565 FSKNKITLEDL
+565 FSKKKITLEDL

-601 AAAQAGGGNKR
+601 AQAAGGNKR

>member
-43 EVSKKAPSSADEAKK
+43 EVSKKAPSSAQEAKK
-58 KSAATLSS
+58 KSAVTLSS

-100 KNYSSWHDKNY
+100 KNYKSWHNKTNP
-111 AGNPVQLIYRGQREA
+111 GFPVQLIYRGQREA

-226 NTSIALTSVNGT
+226 NTAIALTSVNGT

-280 NAIAFMEGIKEGAP
+280 NAIAFMEGVKEGSP
-294 NEGNIEKYSLAYRN
+294 NEGNLEKYSLAYRN
-308 RYKGGVQKDAFTM
+308 RYKGGVQKDAFTIF
-321 YIGPQIY
+321 IGPQIY
-328 DTLVNYGLEKAIN
+328 DTLRAYGLEKTIN

-360 LPTLSFLHTFISN
+360 LPTLSFLHTFIAN

-386 IVLQPFSASQMKS
+386 VVLQPFSASQMKS

-414 EKYKDDRTALSQETM
+414 EKYKDDRTMLSQETM

-468 EHFFGWISDLSA
+468 QHFFGWISDLSA

-498 ISGLALLMA
+498 LSGLALLMG

-526 VYIMPIMFLFMFS
+526 VYIMPIMFIFMFS

-565 FSKNKITLEDL
+565 FSKKKITLEDL

-601 AAAQAGGGNKR
+601 AQAAGGGNKR

>member
-43 EVSKKAPSSADEAKK
+43 EVSKNAPNSAQEAKK
-58 KSAATLSS
+58 KLAATLSS
-66 TSTGGQK
+66 TSHGGQK

-100 KNYSSWHDKNY
+100 KNYTSWHNKSNP
-111 AGNPVQLIYRGQREA
+111 GFPVQLIYRGQREA

-172 GSAIVKTFTIS
+172 GSAIVKTYTIS

-193 ELQNMEQF
+193 ELRNMEQF

-294 NEGNIEKYSLAYRN
+294 NEGHLEKYSLAYRN
-308 RYKGGVQKDAFTM
+308 RYKGGVQKDAFTI
-321 YIGPQIY
+321 YVGPQIY
-328 DTLVNYGLEKAIN
+328 DTLQAYGLEKTIN

-360 LPTLSFLHTFISN
+360 LPTLSFLHTFIAN

-414 EKYKDDRTALSQETM
+414 EKYKDDRTMLSQETM

-468 EHFFGWISDLSA
+468 QHFFGWITDLSA
-480 PDVILDLGFK
+480 PDVILDIGFK

-498 ISGLALLMA
+498 LSGLALLMG

-526 VYIMPIMFLFMFS
+526 VYIMPIMFIFMFS

-565 FSKNKITLEDL
+565 FSKKKITLEDL

-601 AAAQAGGGNKR
+601 AQAAGGNKR
-612 KPIGNSLPK
+612 TPIGNSLPK

>member
-43 EVSKKAPSSADEAKK
+43 EVSKKAPSSPQEAKK

-66 TSTGGQK
+66 TSTGGLK

-100 KNYSSWHDKNY
+100 KNYKSWHNKTNP
-111 AGNPVQLIYRGQREA
+111 GFPVQLIYRGQREA

-193 ELQNMEQF
+193 ELRNMEQF

-226 NTSIALTSVNGT
+226 NTAIALTSVNGT

-280 NAIAFMEGIKEGAP
+280 NAIAFMEGVKEGAP
-294 NEGNIEKYSLAYRN
+294 NEGNLEKYSLAYRN
-308 RYKGGVQKDAFTM
+308 RYKGGVQKDAFTIF
-321 YIGPQIY
+321 IGPQIY
-328 DTLVNYGLEKAIN
+328 DTLQAYGLEKTIN

-360 LPTLSFLHTFISN
+360 LPTLSFLHTFIAN

-414 EKYKDDRTALSQETM
+414 EKYKDDRTMLSQETM

-468 EHFFGWISDLSA
+468 QHFFGWISDLSA

-498 ISGLALLMA
+498 LSGLALLMG

-526 VYIMPIMFLFMFS
+526 VYIMPIMFIFMFS

-601 AAAQAGGGNKR
+601 AQAAGGGNKR

>member
-43 EVSKKAPSSADEAKK
+43 EVSKKAPSSAQEAKK

-226 NTSIALTSVNGT
+226 NTAIALTSVNGT

-280 NAIAFMEGIKEGAP
+280 NAIAFMEGVKEGAP
-294 NEGNIEKYSLAYRN
+294 NEGNLEKYSLAYRN
-308 RYKGGVQKDAFTM
+308 RYKGGVQKDAFTI

-328 DTLVNYGLEKAIN
+328 DTLANYGLEKAIN

-360 LPTLSFLHTFISN
+360 LPTLSFLHRFIAN

-414 EKYKDDRTALSQETM
+414 EKHKDDRTALSQETM

-601 AAAQAGGGNKR
+601 AAQAGGGNKR

>member
-139 SKSMHFAFT
+139 SKSMHFQFT

-188 CTAEV
+188 CTVEV

-226 NTSIALTSVNGT
+226 NTAIALTSVNGT

-280 NAIAFMEGIKEGAP
+280 NAIAFMEGVKEGAP
-294 NEGNIEKYSLAYRN
+294 NEGNLEKYSLAYRN
-308 RYKGGVQKDAFTM
+308 RYKGGVQKDAFTI

-328 DTLVNYGLEKAIN
+328 DTLANYGLEKAIN

-438 PAGGCLPMIMQMPIL
+438 PAGGCLPMLMQMPIL

-507 IAMFIQQK
+507 IAMFVQQK

>member
-43 EVSKKAPSSADEAKK
+43 EVSKKAPSSAQEAKK
-58 KSAATLSS
+58 KSPATLSS
-66 TSTGGQK
+66 TSTGGQE

-100 KNYSSWHDKNY
+100 KNYTSWHDKTY
-111 AGNPVQLIYRGQREA
+111 PGFPVQLIYRGQREA

-226 NTSIALTSVNGT
+226 NTAIALTSVNGT

-248 QPTSVQSAGEIDFIA
+248 QPTSVQSAGEINFIA

-280 NAIAFMEGIKEGAP
+280 NAIAFMEGVKEGAP
-294 NEGNIEKYSLAYRN
+294 NEGNLEKYSLAYRN
-308 RYKGGVQKDAFTM
+308 RYKGGIQKDAFTIF
-321 YIGPQIY
+321 IGPQVY
-328 DTLVNYGLEKAIN
+328 DTLQAYGLEKTIN

-360 LPTLSFLHTFISN
+360 LPTLSFLHTFIAN
-373 YGIVIILFSLLMK
+373 YGIVIILFSFLMK

-414 EKYKDDRTALSQETM
+414 EKYKDDRTEISKETM

-458 VLSSWMDIRH
+458 VLGSWMDIRH
-468 EHFFGWISDLSA
+468 QHFFGWISDLSA

-498 ISGLALLMA
+498 LSGLALLMG

-526 VYIMPIMFLFMFS
+526 VYIMPIMFIFMFS
-539 GFPSGLNVYYFVF
+539 GFPSGLNVYYFIF

-565 FSKNKITLEDL
+565 FSKKKITLEDM
-576 KRAPKKEGWFAQRM
+576 KRAPKKEGWFAKRM

-601 AAAQAGGGNKR
+601 HAQAGGSNKR

>member
-100 KNYSSWHDKNY
+100 KNYKSWHNKTNP
-111 AGNPVQLIYRGQREA
+111 GFPVQLIYRGQREA

-218 EQNSVDES
+218 EQSSVDES
-226 NTSIALTSVNGT
+226 NTAIALTSVNGT

-308 RYKGGVQKDAFTM
+308 RYKGGVQKDAFTI

-328 DTLVNYGLEKAIN
+328 DTLANYGLEKAIN

-414 EKYKDDRTALSQETM
+414 EKHKDDRTALSQETM

-601 AAAQAGGGNKR
+601 AAQAGGGNKR